1 MIPTQPNQSPTRS
14 DARPA
19 VRPQLLWLIVAAL
32 ALLGALQV
40 FLSWREIVQSG
51 MDIQQDFVAAQRLW
65 RGEDIYAPIRP
76 AEISALGVHE
86 ENGVGMRLNVHPP
99 VTALLFAPL
108 ALLSFPAATLIWTL
122 LSVALLWGV
131 VELLRRELS
140 LPIAGAWRLVAPLL
154 LLSWYP
160 VWQHLHVG
168 QFTILLMALIVGAWW
183 CDRHGWPWLAGALLG
198 AAAVIKIYPALLLGC
213 ALLGRR
219 WRVLGGAAL
228 VGAALLALQA
238 AIDPSQW
245 PSYFTQVAPANAAE
259 WMPNARN
266 ASLASVSLRLFVGS
280 DEVRPVFALP
290 QIELPR
296 RALLYAIAGGLFL
309 ATLWRRRGD
318 PNAEY
323 SLGLSAIA
331 LLSPLSWDHSFVFLL
346 LPFAYLWQQALLQPG
361 RWRRWAIGLAGC
373 ALLLSLFPAE
383 LAFASLKRAY
393 NLQQMPAWVHLHAM
407 GVLVLLCGFAATLV
421 TLWAPGVTPL
431 SLPAPLAG
439 EEQ

>member
-1 MIPTQPNQSPTRS
+1 MAPTQPNQPPARS

-19 VRPQLLWLIVAAL
+19 VRPQLLWLIVAVL

-40 FLSWREIVQSG
+40 FLSWREIVDSG

-131 VELLRRELS
+131 VELLRGELG
-140 LPIAGAWRLVAPLL
+140 LPLAGPWRLIAPLL

-168 QFTILLMALIVGAWW
+168 QFTILLLALIVGAWW
-183 CDRHGWPWLAGALLG
+183 AERRGRPWLAGALLG
-198 AAAVIKIYPALLLGC
+198 AAVVIKIYPALLLGY

-228 VGAALLALQA
+228 AGLALLGAQA
-238 AIDPSQW
+238 AIDPGQW
-245 PSYFTQVAPANAAE
+245 PAYFMQVAPANAAE

-266 ASLASVSLRLFVGS
+266 ASLASVSMRLFVGS

-290 QIELPR
+290 QLELPL
-296 RALLYAIAGGLFL
+296 RALLYATAGALFL
-309 ATLWRRRGD
+309 ATLWRRRGNHD
-318 PNAEY
+318 AEY
-323 SLGLSAIA
+323 SLGLSTIA

-346 LPFAYLWQQALLQPG
+346 LPFAYLWQQARLRPG
-361 RWRRWAIGLAGC
+361 RWRRWAIGLAAC

-383 LAFASLKRAY
+383 LVFASLKRAY
-393 NLQQMPAWVHLHAM
+393 HLQQMPAWVHLHAV
-407 GVLVLLCGFAATLV
+407 GVLVLLCGYAATLV
-421 TLWAPGVTPL
+421 TLRATAQ
-431 SLPAPLAG
+431 PAPATPHPLAPSP
-439 EEQ
+439 